1 MTTPTAF
8 DALVDA
14 VAARVLEQ
22 MSQVKPTEARTL
34 TYKQAGERLGGKSAS
49 SVRGMVNSGTIPSEI
64 VKRISP
70 RLVLLDKIEFDKWL
84 DAQ

>member
-1 MTTPTAF
+1 
-8 DALVDA
+8 
-14 VAARVLEQ
+14 
-22 MSQVKPTEARTL
+22 
-34 TYKQAGERLGGKSAS
+34 
-49 SVRGMVNSGTIPSEI
+49 MVNSGTIPAEI